1 MLGKERAEKEY
12 PAKSLAESGA
22 VLTASGDYPVSPSNN
37 PFHGIQAGVTRN
49 IYNDDY
55 ERELQ
60 GPDDERFLLGAHER
74 LTLKQ
79 MIEAYTINGAYE
91 LFREDEIGSIEP
103 GKKADLIVIDKDI
116 FNIDVLDIHNI
127 VVEQTIFNGNI
138 VYC

>member
-1 MLGKERAEKEY
+1 
-12 PAKSLAESGA
+12 
-22 VLTASGDYPVSPSNN
+22 
-37 PFHGIQAGVTRN
+37 
-49 IYNDDY
+49 
-55 ERELQ
+55 
-60 GPDDERFLLGAHER
+60 
-74 LTLKQ
+74 

>member
-1 MLGKERAEKEY
+1 M
-12 PAKSLAESGA
+12 
-22 VLTASGDYPVSPSNN
+22 
-37 PFHGIQAGVTRN
+37 
-49 IYNDDY
+49 
-55 ERELQ
+55 
-60 GPDDERFLLGAHER
+60 LGAHER